1 MLVNSKFPILCLV
14 ISFICFVIFGCA
26 PKAARKPL
34 QLPYIPKEIS
44 RGAGKEPRIKVFVAQ
59 EGQIREMPLEKYV
72 EAVVAG
78 EMKSSFSAEA
88 LAAQAIL
95 ARTHALEF
103 VAEHKH
109 STVNPAADIS
119 TSFEEAQAW
128 APENVN
134 DRIRQAVSRTRG
146 KVVVYNGRYIK
157 AWFHAHA
164 GGLTAKA
171 KEGLNYKYAEPP
183 YTRVVK
189 SAEGPGAPKDYAAWR
204 AVFDK
209 QEVIN
214 AVQSLGTAPRNFN
227 TIDIVQKGPS
237 GRATRIRVGG
247 VEVPAPD
254 LRKALDSTRMK
265 STLLTGARVE
275 DNKVV
280 FEGKGFGHGVGM
292 SQWGAEELA
301 RRGKKAEDIIRYYY
315 KDVDIVKIW

>member
-1 MLVNSKFPILCLV
+1 MRIRLLPIMVLASVFFLL
-14 ISFICFVIFGCA
+14 IYGCA

-34 QLPYIPKEIS
+34 QLPDIPKEIS
-44 RGAGKEPRIKVFVAQ
+44 RGAGKEPHIKVFVAQ
-59 EGQIREMPLEKYV
+59 EGQLREMPLEKYV
-72 EAVVAG
+72 EAVTAG
-78 EMKSSFSAEA
+78 EMKSSFPAEA

-103 VAEHKH
+103 VAGHKH

-128 APENVN
+128 APQNVN
-134 DRIRQAVSRTRG
+134 DRIKQAVNRTRG
-146 KVVVYNGRYIK
+146 RVAVYNGRYIK

-171 KEGLNYKYAEPP
+171 KEGLNYEYAEPP
-183 YTRVVK
+183 YTKVAD
-189 SAEGPGAPKDYAAWR
+189 SAEGPGAPKGYAAWR
-204 AVFDK
+204 ATFDK
-209 QEVIN
+209 QEVTN
-214 AVQSLGTAPRNFN
+214 AVQSLGAAPREFSAV
-227 TIDIVQKGPS
+227 DISQRGPS
-237 GRATRIRVGG
+237 GRATRIRIGG
-247 VEVPAPD
+247 VEVPAVE

-275 DNKVV
+275 GNKVV

-292 SQWGAEELA
+292 SQWGAQELA
-301 RRGKKAEDIIRYYY
+301 RRGKKADDIIRYYY